1 MGLVR
6 LTGDRGQL
14 VLVAAAVIAI
24 GLAPVLFAYLQL
36 GYHPDTERQPEVTG
50 EKAIAYLDRS
60 VHDAAAATAGEYRWP
75 AREAKAEAV
84 RNEIGGD
91 IDTLETAALDEGV
104 AREVRYNDSAARE
117 WAATNC
123 ESGPGKR
130 FGACESNEGVVMQE
144 RADEAVLVAVGFD
157 IEAVGPD
164 GNAEMT
170 VVIEVGGDR

>member
-1 MGLVR
+1 M
-6 LTGDRGQL
+6 TGDRGQL

-50 EKAIAYLDRS
+50 EEAVAYLDRS

-75 AREAKAEAV
+75 ARNGKAEAV
-84 RNEIGGD
+84 RAEIGGD
-91 IDTLETAALDEGV
+91 IDTLEAAALEEGI
-104 AREVRYNDSAARE
+104 AREIRYNDSAARE

-130 FGACESNEGVVMQE
+130 FGTCESLDGIVIQE
-144 RADEAVLVAVGFD
+144 RANEAVLVAVGVD
-157 IEAVGPD
+157 IEIVGPD
-164 GNAEMT
+164 GNTELT
-170 VVIEVGGDR
+170 TVIEVGTG